1 MQNDISEIIQSNIFN
16 QLDFNGFKIE
26 RLKSMLYKM
35 LLIRKA
41 EEKIS
46 DNIENGIIKCP
57 CHLAIGQEA
66 IPTAISE
73 LIQKNDKI
81 FGAHRSHGHY
91 LSLNLD
97 TFSLFAEIL
106 GKVDGCS
113 SGFGGSMHTIDIKNN
128 FYGSVPI
135 VGATIPIAT
144 GAALAN
150 KFDKNGSIA
159 VSYFGDGACEEG
171 VLHESLNL
179 ASVMKLP
186 IVYVCEN
193 NLFSSHLRIDLRQ
206 PDVFT
211 SRFAKAHK
219 IESLIIDGNNVLEIY
234 KSLDKLIS
242 DMRKDPKP
250 LFIEAITYRW
260 KGHVGHR
267 DDIDVGVKRSEDL
280 KFWKDKDPIKRL
292 IDGLIQYDFISE
304 NQIKEIEFEID
315 NKIESDWIKASNS
328 KFPIESLL
336 IENVYS

>member
-16 QLDFNGFKIE
+16 QLDFNGFKTE

-46 DNIENGIIKCP
+46 DNVENGIIKCP

-73 LIQKNDKI
+73 LIKKNDKI

-206 PDVFT
+206 PNVFT

-242 DMRKDPKP
+242 NMRKDPKP

-280 KFWKDKDPIKRL
+280 KFWKEKDPIKRL
-292 IDGLIQYDFISE
+292 INGLIQYDFISE
-304 NQIKEIEFEID
+304 NQIKEIELEID
-315 NKIESDWIKASNS
+315 NKIESDWIKATYS
-328 KFPIESLL
+328 KFPNESLL

>member
-35 LLIRKA
+35 ILIRKA

-206 PDVFT
+206 PNVFT

-242 DMRKDPKP
+242 NMRKDPKP

-280 KFWKDKDPIKRL
+280 RFWKEKDPIKRL

-304 NQIKEIEFEID
+304 YQIKEIELEID
-315 NKIESDWIKASNS
+315 NKIESDWIKATNS

>member
-1 MQNDISEIIQSNIFN
+1 MQADISEKLGTDLFKH
-16 QLDFNGFKIE
+16 LDFKDFDSNELRK
-26 RLKSMLYKM
+26 MLFKM

-46 DNIENGIIKCP
+46 DNVENGVIKCP

-66 IPTAISE
+66 IPTAISQLVE
-73 LIQKNDKI
+73 KNDKI

-97 TFSLFAEIL
+97 TFSLFAEVL

-179 ASVMKLP
+179 ASTMKLP

-206 PDVFT
+206 PDLFT
-211 SRFAKAHK
+211 SRYAKAHK
-219 IESLIIDGNNVLEIY
+219 VESIVIDGNNILELT
-234 KSLDKLIS
+234 KTLKNLIS
-242 DMRKDPKP
+242 KIRKNPKP

-280 KFWKDKDPIKRL
+280 KFWKSKCPIKRL
-292 IDGLIQYDFISE
+292 TEGMIENDLISE
-304 NQIKEIEFEID
+304 NEILEIKNEINHKVD
-315 NKIESDWIKASNS
+315 SDWQKALES
-328 KFPIESLL
+328 KFPTDNLL
-336 IENVYS
+336 IEKVYS

>member
-35 LLIRKA
+35 ILIRKA

-206 PDVFT
+206 PNVFT

-242 DMRKDPKP
+242 NMRKDPKP

-280 KFWKDKDPIKRL
+280 KFWKEKDPIKRL
-292 IDGLIQYDFISE
+292 INGLIQYDFISE
-304 NQIKEIEFEID
+304 NQIKEIELEID
-315 NKIESDWIKASNS
+315 NKIESDWIKATNS
-328 KFPIESLL
+328 KFPNESLL

>member
-73 LIQKNDKI
+73 LIQQNDKI

-150 KFDKNGSIA
+150 KFDKNESIA

-206 PDVFT
+206 PDLFT

-219 IESLIIDGNNVLEIY
+219 IETLIIDGNNVLELY
-234 KSLDKLIS
+234 NSLDKLIS
-242 DMRKDPKP
+242 NMRKDPKP

-267 DDIDVGVKRSEDL
+267 DDIDVGVKRSVDL
-280 KFWKDKDPIKRL
+280 KYWKEKDPIKRL
-292 IDGLIQYDFISE
+292 IDGLIQNDFISE
-304 NQIKEIEFEID
+304 NQIKEIELEIN
-315 NKIESDWIKASNS
+315 NKIESDWIKATNS
-328 KFPIESLL
+328 IFPDESLL